1 MLKQKLDAMIAYPA
15 HFSGFVA
22 LYGLLIFLPLIRPPV
37 LITSVLVSLL
47 VWLSMFFGRVLA
59 QLPNDK
65 TDRSS

>member
-1 MLKQKLDAMIAYPA
+1 MFKQKLDAMIAYPA

-37 LITSVLVSLL
+37 LITLVLVTLL

-59 QLPNDK
+59 QLPNAKADQ
-65 TDRSS
+65 S

>member
-1 MLKQKLDAMIAYPA
+1 MFKEKLDTMISYPA

-37 LITSVLVSLL
+37 LLTLILVTLL

-59 QLPNDK
+59 QRTHSKVD
-65 TDRSS
+65 SSS

>member
-1 MLKQKLDAMIAYPA
+1 MLKQKLDAMIGYPA
-15 HFSGFVA
+15 HFSGFIA

-47 VWLSMFFGRVLA
+47 VWSSMFFGRVLA

>member
-1 MLKQKLDAMIAYPA
+1 MLKQKLDAMIGYPA
-15 HFSGFVA
+15 HFSGFIA
-22 LYGLLIFLPLIRPPV
+22 LYGLLIFLPLIRPSV

>member
-37 LITSVLVSLL
+37 LLTLTLVTLL

-59 QLPNDK
+59 KLNDK
-65 TDRSS
+65 DANKTS

>member
-1 MLKQKLDAMIAYPA
+1 MFKQKLDAMIAYPA

-37 LITSVLVSLL
+37 LITLVLVTLL

-59 QLPNDK
+59 EINKAK
-65 TDRSS
+65 TNPSP

>member
-1 MLKQKLDAMIAYPA
+1 MFKQKLDAMIGYPA

-37 LITSVLVSLL
+37 LITVILVTLL

-59 QLPNDK
+59 KLPPAKADP
-65 TDRSS
+65 TQ